1 MQIPQ
6 GILAAVRNVLPRCD
20 ARSWSR
26 TPPFRAGSILVLG
39 ALSAF
44 LITASP
50 GASAVPI
57 PVPTADAWAAP
68 RWLPPIAGTFTVS
81 GAFRAPD
88 TPYTSGH
95 RGVDLPAT
103 PGELVSAPAAGTV
116 TFTGVVVDRPVI
128 SVRVD
133 AATVY
138 SLEPVTSAVAPGTR
152 VVAGIQLGEV
162 ARGAH
167 CAAECVHLGVRVDD
181 EYVSPMRFLLGR
193 PELVPWRE

>member
-1 MQIPQ
+1 MQIPFVSSPGVRGALSQ
-6 GILAAVRNVLPRCD
+6 GEAAPG
-20 ARSWSR
+20 ARTAR
-26 TPPFRAGSILVLG
+26 FRARSILVQGVLC
-39 ALSAF
+39 AF
-44 LITASP
+44 LLTVSP
-50 GASAVPI
+50 GASALPR
-57 PVPTADAWAAP
+57 PVPSAEVWAAP
-68 RWLPPIAGTFTVS
+68 RWLPPLAGTFTVS

-95 RGVDLPAT
+95 RGVDLPAV

-116 TFTGVVVDRPVI
+116 TFAGVVVDRPVI

-133 AATVY
+133 SATVY
-138 SLEPVTSAVAPGTR
+138 SLEPVASTVA
-152 VVAGIQLGEV
+152 AGSPVIAGSQIGEV